1 MKGANSLALPDIALK
16 GADGK
21 MTMTASDKKNQSS
34 NEYSVALG
42 KTDKNFTIYF
52 RMENFKQIEDD
63 YDVAISQKG
72 IAHFIGRNRQIEYW
86 IATENDSVFN

>member
-1 MKGANSLALPDIALK
+1 
-16 GADGK
+16 
-21 MTMTASDKKNQSS
+21 
-34 NEYSVALG
+34 
-42 KTDKNFTIYF
+42 
-52 RMENFKQIEDD
+52 MENFKQIEDD